1 MSLFSKLFTYVLAT
15 TSKYKI
21 DDSHGISHSMNVLYY
36 ANQLFQSEVVMK
48 PYLKNQ
54 ERIIYVSSVLHD
66 MCDKKYMTEA
76 DGIQEISEYLEDLIS
91 PNEIDITKNIIATM
105 SYSKVKKNG
114 FPDLGNFQDA
124 YHIVREADLLT
135 AYDFDRSMIYHM
147 YKSPTSNV
155 DATDAFMSAN
165 NIFANRVL
173 KHNDDGLF
181 LTNYSK
187 MESQKLHNHAVARI
201 QIWKKILHIR
211 V

>member
-1 MSLFSKLFTYVLAT
+1 MSLFSKLFIYVLAT

-36 ANQLFQSEVVMK
+36 ANQIFQSEVVTN

-76 DGIQEISEYLEDLIS
+76 DGIQEISEYLEDVIS
-91 PNEIDITKNIIATM
+91 PNEIEITKNIISTM
-105 SYSKVKKNG
+105 SYSKVKKQG

-147 YKSPTSNV
+147 YKSPTRNI
-155 DATDAFMSAN
+155 DATNAFMNAN
-165 NIFANRVL
+165 DIFEKRIL
-173 KHNDDGLF
+173 KHNEDGLF
-181 LTNYSK
+181 ITNYSK
-187 MESQKLHNHAVARI
+187 MESQKLHNHAVVRM
-201 QIWKKILHIR
+201 QTWKKILR